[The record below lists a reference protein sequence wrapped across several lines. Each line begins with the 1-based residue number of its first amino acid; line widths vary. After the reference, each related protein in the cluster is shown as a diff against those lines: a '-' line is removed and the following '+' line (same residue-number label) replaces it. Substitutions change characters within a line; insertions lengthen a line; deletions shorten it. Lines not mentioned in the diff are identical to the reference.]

1 MYNLDS
7 YNFKDKKVLLRVDFN
22 VPLSAGAI
30 PTDDTRIRT
39 ALPTIQKILSEGGS
53 IIILTH
59 RGRPKGQRNDLRSLK
74 HILPMVEKLTGR
86 NIMFCEDVLSE
97 DTVEIAKNLKPGEIM
112 MLENLRFYQEEL
124 EADEEFAKKLS
135 KLGDVYVNDAF
146 GTAHRNHA
154 STATIAK
161 YFPYDKMFGY
171 LFESEMKTL
180 GKLVKDAKSPF
191 TLIIGG
197 DKVTTKISIVEA
209 LLPKIDN
216 LLVGGGILYTFAKAK
231 GLEIGDS
238 LLEAEYIDV
247 AKRILKKANENNV
260 NIYLAEDCIIA
271 DKHSNDANIEH
282 CKLDEIKP
290 GWRGLDIG
298 YKSADKF
305 AEIINESKTV
315 LWDGPMGAY
324 EMSHYSYGTQK
335 IALSVAR
342 ATDKGL
348 YSVVGGGDTIVAL
361 NKYSLAHKISYLST
375 AGGALLEFFEG
386 KKLPSIRAIKQSFSV
401 DDYNFYN
408 KKVLMRVDFN
418 VPLDKNFNITDDTR
432 IVTAIPTI
440 RKILS
445 DGGSV
450 ILMTHIGRPK
460 GQFNEKYSVKHI
472 VPYLSKLF
480 EQEVKFPGDCIGSE
494 VTKMA
499 KALKPREVMILENLR
514 FYPEEEKNEEKFA
527 KKLASLGD
535 AYIMNAFGTAH
546 RAHASTYMVAKFF
559 PEDKML
565 GYLVESEINNID
577 RVLFKGEKPFTAIIG
592 GSKVST
598 KIDIIRALMSK
609 VDSLIIGGGIAF
621 TFIKAMGGHV
631 GESLV
636 EEDYIDVAKDILEK
650 AVRSNVKLYLP
661 TDCIIADKFDPDA
674 NIKHVKINQIPDGWM
689 GLDIG
694 IKSAETFA
702 KVIERSRT
710 LLWNGPMGVFE
721 FEHFCNGTIK
731 IALSVSRSTDFGAF
745 SLVGGGDSIAALNKY
760 GLAHKISYVS
770 TAGGAL
776 LEYIEGKE
784 LPSLKAIRTKI

>member
-22 VPLSAGAI
+22 VPLSAGTI

-59 RGRPKGQRNDLRSLK
+59 RGRPKGQRSDLRSLK

-216 LLVGGGILYTFAKAK
+216 LLVGGGILYTFAKGK

-282 CKLDEIKP
+282 
-290 GWRGLDIG
+290 
-298 YKSADKF
+298 
-305 AEIINESKTV
+305 
-315 LWDGPMGAY
+315 
-324 EMSHYSYGTQK
+324 
-335 IALSVAR
+335 
-342 ATDKGL
+342 
-348 YSVVGGGDTIVAL
+348 
-361 NKYSLAHKISYLST
+361 
-375 AGGALLEFFEG
+375 
-386 KKLPSIRAIKQSFSV
+386 
-401 DDYNFYN
+401 
-408 KKVLMRVDFN
+408 
-418 VPLDKNFNITDDTR
+418 
-432 IVTAIPTI
+432 
-440 RKILS
+440 
-445 DGGSV
+445 
-450 ILMTHIGRPK
+450 
-460 GQFNEKYSVKHI
+460 
-472 VPYLSKLF
+472 
-480 EQEVKFPGDCIGSE
+480 
-494 VTKMA
+494 
-499 KALKPREVMILENLR
+499 
-514 FYPEEEKNEEKFA
+514 
-527 KKLASLGD
+527 
-535 AYIMNAFGTAH
+535 
-546 RAHASTYMVAKFF
+546 
-559 PEDKML
+559 
-565 GYLVESEINNID
+565 
-577 RVLFKGEKPFTAIIG
+577 
-592 GSKVST
+592 
-598 KIDIIRALMSK
+598 
-609 VDSLIIGGGIAF
+609 
-621 TFIKAMGGHV
+621 
-631 GESLV
+631 
-636 EEDYIDVAKDILEK
+636 
-650 AVRSNVKLYLP
+650 
-661 TDCIIADKFDPDA
+661 
-674 NIKHVKINQIPDGWM
+674 
-689 GLDIG
+689 
-694 IKSAETFA
+694 
-702 KVIERSRT
+702 
-710 LLWNGPMGVFE
+710 
-721 FEHFCNGTIK
+721 
-731 IALSVSRSTDFGAF
+731 
-745 SLVGGGDSIAALNKY
+745 
-760 GLAHKISYVS
+760 
-770 TAGGAL
+770 
-776 LEYIEGKE
+776 
-784 LPSLKAIRTKI
+784 